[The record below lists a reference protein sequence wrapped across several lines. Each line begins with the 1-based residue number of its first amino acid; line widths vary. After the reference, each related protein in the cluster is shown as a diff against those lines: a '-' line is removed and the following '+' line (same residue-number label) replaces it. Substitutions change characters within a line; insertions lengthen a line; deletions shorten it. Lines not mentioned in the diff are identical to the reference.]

1 MNLMVGKNCGDD
13 QRILMWE
20 GYYLSPFTRVKMMGH
35 AMGFEENQ
43 LQ

>member
-1 MNLMVGKNCGDD
+1 MNLMVRKDCGDD

-20 GYYLSPFTRVKMMGH
+20 GYSFSPSARVKMMGH
-35 AMGFEENQ
+35 AMGFEENR